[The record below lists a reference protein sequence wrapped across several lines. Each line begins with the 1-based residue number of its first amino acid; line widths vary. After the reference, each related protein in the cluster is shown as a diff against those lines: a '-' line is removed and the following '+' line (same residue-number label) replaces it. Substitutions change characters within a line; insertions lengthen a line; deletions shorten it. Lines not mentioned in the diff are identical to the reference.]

1 MQDLTWPELEWLKSS
16 SFNRGPMSSS
26 WEYRYWLMRGAH
38 WSHRCS
44 RRRSCIVD
52 STSTVERGLQRGSPG
67 SRLLGM
73 PRICRSCNDTCWEYS
88 DIMIQLQCEWGRGYM
103 GFFSF
108 LNKGWSLYSVRV
120 QYLLARITT
129 VEKHTRVQFRCNHTF
144 KCQFWLLGEKHNYAK
159 TVLKYMSE

>member
-1 MQDLTWPELEWLKSS
+1 MNNKQDLTWPELEWLKSS

-26 WEYRYWLMRGAH
+26 WEYMYWLMRGAH

-44 RRRSCIVD
+44 LRRSCIVD

-73 PRICRSCNDTCWEYS
+73 PRICRSCNDTCREYS
-88 DIMIQLQCEWGRGYM
+88 DIIIQLKSEWGRRLYVI
-103 GFFSF
+103 
-108 LNKGWSLYSVRV
+108 WSLYSV

-144 KCQFWLLGEKHNYAK
+144 KCQLWLLGEKK
-159 TVLKYMSE
+159 KC